1 MINFLSPF
9 SSTSICKLLVKQSL
23 TSSLV
28 LRCSLTHTI
37 SNYLRQHHGT
47 INFSYRG
54 FAIGSAPLDA
64 VALAFFFFCEV
75 RGSAGGLSAGL
86 TSSAISP
93 SCYATDNN
101 NYHQTLTMYVGE
113 PVLEFHIVHTL
124 WSNKL
129 VALDHPTV

>member
-1 MINFLSPF
+1 MTNFLSPF
-9 SSTSICKLLVKQSL
+9 SSTSICKLLVKHSL

-28 LRCSLTHTI
+28 LRCSLTHNLQLFTTT
-37 SNYLRQHHGT
+37 SWNYK
-47 INFSYRG
+47 FSYRG

-64 VALAFFFFCEV
+64 VALAFFFFREV
-75 RGSAGGLSAGL
+75 CGSAGGLSAGL

-101 NYHQTLTMYVGE
+101 NYHQSLTMYAGE
-113 PVLEFHIVHTL
+113 PVLDFHIVHTW